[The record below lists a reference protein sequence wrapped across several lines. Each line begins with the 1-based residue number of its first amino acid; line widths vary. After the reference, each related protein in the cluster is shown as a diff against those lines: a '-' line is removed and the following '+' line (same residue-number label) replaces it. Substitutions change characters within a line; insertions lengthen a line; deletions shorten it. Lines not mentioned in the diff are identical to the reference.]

1 LAELFSTISKEEIQ
15 LVLEKYEGDVDA
27 AGEELLQRVA
37 APAVETA
44 EQRKQRERDDMIS
57 TLALRFVWRFKFLF
71 LRYVPLLA
79 CPFGDIFVSFQ
90 N

>member
-1 LAELFSTISKEEIQ
+1 
-15 LVLEKYEGDVDA
+15 VLEKYEGDVDA

-71 LRYVPLLA
+71 L
-79 CPFGDIFVSFQ
+79 
-90 N
+90 